1 MKEAPNDSEMASTL
15 HGSKACKDTKQ
26 VNNMSNSLKGHESK
40 LYSRTGEL
48 RYVQRVP
55 SFDNTRRASAEAVR
69 IEARR
74 DSGSHAIEL
83 SGNETNR
90 DFDED
95 FDSLFFHPQE
105 SNWNQNGPNTSA
117 LDERFDQL
125 LGWMVSDYACST
137 YI

>member
-1 MKEAPNDSEMASTL
+1 MKEAPNDSEVASTL
-15 HGSKACKDTKQ
+15 HRNMVCKDTKKAD
-26 VNNMSNSLKGHESK
+26 NMSNCLKGNESK
-40 LYSRTGEL
+40 LYSRAGEA

-55 SFDNTRRASAEAVR
+55 SFDNTRRASVEAVR
-69 IEARR
+69 IETHG
-74 DSGSHAIEL
+74 DSGNHPSEFL
-83 SGNETNR
+83 GNETNR

-95 FDSLFFHPQE
+95 FDSLFLHPQE